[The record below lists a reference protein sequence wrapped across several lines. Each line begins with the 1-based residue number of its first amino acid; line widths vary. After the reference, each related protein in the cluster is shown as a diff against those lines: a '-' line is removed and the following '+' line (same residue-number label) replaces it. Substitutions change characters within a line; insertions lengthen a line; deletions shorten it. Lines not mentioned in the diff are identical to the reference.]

1 MKRLRGS
8 FTAYPADS
16 EIQLEDVIY
25 NISDKTR
32 ENASSKLFSANAEN
46 ILEIIDR
53 ESVELDVQL
62 ADDQNKDETCFV
74 EEAKRLL
81 QTRRDQVSAH
91 IEQMEIITE
100 QYRPEQSEDKPSL
113 MEAEGGAQAAKFY
126 YFYQGEVL
134 FGGLQYTNVE
144 GVPKFG

>member
-53 ESVELDVQL
+53 ESVELDVL
-62 ADDQNKDETCFV
+62 MADNQNADEICFV

-81 QTRRDQVSAH
+81 QIRRDHVCAH
-91 IEQMEIITE
+91 IEQMENITE
-100 QYRPEQSEDKPSL
+100 QYRPQHNEGASSL

-126 YFYQGEVL
+126 YFYQGEIL
-134 FGGLQYTNVE
+134 FGVLQ
-144 GVPKFG
+144 

>member
-1 MKRLRGS
+1 MKRLSGS

-32 ENASSKLFSANAEN
+32 ENASAKLFSANVEN
-46 ILEIIDR
+46 ILEIINR
-53 ESVELDVQL
+53 ESVELDVL
-62 ADDQNKDETCFV
+62 MADNQNDDEICFV

-81 QTRRDQVSAH
+81 QIRKDQVCAH
-91 IEQMEIITE
+91 IDQMDNITE
-100 QYRPEQSEDKPSL
+100 QYKPQHNEEKPNS

-126 YFYQGEVL
+126 YFYQGKVL
-134 FGGLQYTNVE
+134 FGVFHLLTWLKGR
-144 GVPKFG
+144 